1 MIAVKFLLTMYLIY
15 VKITKII
22 YQGDMMNVL
31 ILNGSPKCEKSD
43 TLCMSN
49 AFARGIVSVSGGDT
63 VTVHT
68 AEKHIEYCTGC
79 FICKKTGK
87 CIIDDDMQEILDKIS
102 KSDVVIFSFP
112 VYCHSM
118 PAALKVAVERTMPL
132 SFEKI
137 VKSEGGNYHHIERE
151 DAKKK
156 RFVMICGSGYP
167 QSRDD
172 FELIRKTFLRT
183 FRQCDAVITVEESPL
198 FNIKDAAPAAKPRL
212 QLLEK
217 AGAEYA
223 EYGAVSEQTMEALSV
238 PMIPEEIYMRF
249 ANGEK

>member
-1 MIAVKFLLTMYLIY
+1 MK
-15 VKITKII
+15 
-22 YQGDMMNVL
+22 VL

-43 TLCMSN
+43 TLHMSA
-49 AFARGIVSVSGGDT
+49 AFARGICSVSGGD
-63 VTVHT
+63 VHIIHT
-68 AEKHIEYCTGC
+68 AQKRIEYCTGC
-79 FICKKTGK
+79 FICKKTGR
-87 CIIDDDMQEILDKIS
+87 CVIDDDMKEILDAIAGC
-102 KSDVVIFSFP
+102 DVVIFSFP

-118 PAALKVAVERTMPL
+118 PASLKIVVERTMPL

-137 VKSEGGNYHHIERE
+137 VKGEEGYHHAAR
-151 DAKKK
+151 DGAKKK

-198 FNIKDAAPAAKPRL
+198 FNIPDAAFAAKPRL
-212 QLLEK
+212 ELLEA
-217 AGAEYA
+217 AGAEYISS
-223 EYGAVSEQTMEALSV
+223 GAVSEQTEKALAV

-249 ANGEK
+249 ANGEKP

>member
-1 MIAVKFLLTMYLIY
+1 ME
-15 VKITKII
+15 
-22 YQGDMMNVL
+22 VL

-43 TLCMSN
+43 TLHMSA
-49 AFARGIVSVSGGDT
+49 AFARGICSVSGGD
-63 VTVHT
+63 VHIIHT
-68 AEKHIEYCTGC
+68 AQKRIEYCTGC
-79 FICKKTGK
+79 FICKKTGR
-87 CIIDDDMQEILDKIS
+87 CVIDDDMKEILDAIAGC
-102 KSDVVIFSFP
+102 DVVIFSFP

-118 PAALKVAVERTMPL
+118 PASLKIVVERTMPL

-137 VKSEGGNYHHIERE
+137 VKGEEGYHHVAR
-151 DAKKK
+151 DGAKKK

-198 FNIKDAAPAAKPRL
+198 FNISDAAPAAKPRL
-212 QLLEK
+212 ELLEA
-217 AGAEYA
+217 AGAEYISS
-223 EYGAVSEQTMEALSV
+223 GAVSEQTEKALAV

-249 ANGEK
+249 ANGEKP